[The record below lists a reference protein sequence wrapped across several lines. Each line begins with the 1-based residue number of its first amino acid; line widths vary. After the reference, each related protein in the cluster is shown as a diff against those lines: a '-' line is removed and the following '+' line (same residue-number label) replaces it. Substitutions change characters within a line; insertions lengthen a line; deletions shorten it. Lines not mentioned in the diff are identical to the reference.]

1 MNYLKSYENEAAYL
15 ADATEARMKSGDFL
29 LPNVSFVKD
38 TKVVHYNKYRE
49 FPPPAMGDIYVTDG
63 TNNWFV
69 NKDTYIKTLAD
80 NSTITPIGVVV
91 IPASHTADNK
101 TRVISCW
108 GATTYQYGEI
118 TSGRGDNVYWGSAAT
133 QSVPQSTLTNYVNR
147 AGTGLISSTSQR
159 IIDTNVPHPLTSSYD
174 KNIIYSYNTVIKGVD
189 FSSNALSDLNGEE
202 NTNVITNRVTVS
214 NWESL
219 TKTISN
225 STNTGNYPAVCIAKR
240 YYTPGTNK
248 GDWYLPSIGELGYLG
263 SFIDYTSS
271 PGTNSIVALA
281 NKSKAVG
288 LGDLW
293 SSTEIDGTVHKYLYD
308 YNALIKTNKTSGT
321 AYVRPFLKV

>member
-38 TKVVHYNKYRE
+38 TKTVHFNKYRE

-69 NKDTYIKTLAD
+69 DKDTYIATLAD
-80 NSTITPIGVVV
+80 DSTITPIGVVV
-91 IPASHTADNK
+91 IPASHTEDNK

-118 TSGRGDNVYWGSAAT
+118 TSGIGANVYWGSAAT
-133 QSVPQSTLTNYVNR
+133 QDVPQSSLTNYVNR
-147 AGTGLISSTSQR
+147 LGTTVISSTTQR
-159 IIDTNVPHPLTSSYD
+159 IIGTNIPLPYTSSYN
-174 KNIIYSYNTVIKGVD
+174 KNDIYFYNTVVGGVD
-189 FSSNALSDLNGEE
+189 FSTNALSDLNGEE
-202 NTNVITNRVTVS
+202 NTDIITNRVTVS

-225 STNTGNYPAVCIAKR
+225 STSSGNYPAACIAKR

-263 SFIDYTSS
+263 YSNDINS
-271 PGTNSIVALA
+271 PVNASMNALTNKAVAL
-281 NKSKAVG
+281 G
-288 LGDLW
+288 YDLW
-293 SSTEIDGTVHKYLYD
+293 SSTEIDGTVHKYVSG
-308 YNALIKTNKTSGT
+308 YNAFIKVSKTSGT